1 MNRPRDGLADCSST
15 ESVETDEELCRRED
29 ARRAPPAP
37 RLAWMLLGIV
47 VLVVGGGG
55 FLFVR
60 LIEPPSR
67 GLAPTEVQ
75 P

>member
-1 MNRPRDGLADCSST
+1 MSQQQESIAERASTGRASDAPAD
-15 ESVETDEELCRRED
+15 LRED

-37 RLAWMLLGIV
+37 GLAWMLLGIV

-67 GLAPTEVQ
+67 GLAPTEVK

>member
-1 MNRPRDGLADCSST
+1 MKRPGDGLANCT
-15 ESVETDEELCRRED
+15 ESVETNEEPHRREG

-37 RLAWMLLGIV
+37 GLAWMLLGIV

-67 GLAPTEVQ
+67 GLTPTEVQ